1 MTWLSIGRYTCI
13 SDTRSVGGSRSKPV
27 LYYFRFLWSHP
38 ESNRLLPF
46 IYTQRQSRNP
56 FTQYQHIK
64 LHSTWHLFFLILWRP
79 PSLSELTL
87 MLFYTGLTHLG
98 SEASIFHVIF
108 CSKYSINAIPI
119 IMWFMSGLVFL
130 TPGWL

>member
-79 PSLSELTL
+79 SESKWVNPDAILYGVNSLRLG
-87 MLFYTGLTHLG
+87 GLHISATKISTFTSLIKN
-98 SEASIFHVIF
+98 IFVWILNQPIF
-108 CSKYSINAIPI
+108 
-119 IMWFMSGLVFL
+119 
-130 TPGWL
+130 